1 MRPRSPLKRRDKARR
16 VRPGPRDEPAN
27 RQWLNILLPTIPL
40 VLLVLRLWLLSR
52 GDLKTM
58 LFLIQYV
65 NPLGLVTALIVTLVW
80 ALPAAILTV
89 RTLSVLL
96 LVSDPRSGSRLARET
111 DRMPGWVVV
120 LALLLAAFMWQ
131 LRFLPLLLMVTL
143 MILALDAR
151 RRYHRYSVMWN
162 LLCVAIPAGAAV
174 ACYALL
180 IPGIVRA
187 FLVGEV
193 ANGLLLAVPPAMAV
207 LLAGPVPLWA
217 ARAVTRGTAYGVAV
231 FGPLLVAVMF
241 SGAPILPTVAVELKD
256 APVCRQLHREPL
268 PGQSTCVVLGQII
281 TVDDRVVSLLR
292 TNGSVVFIPNR
303 AQKSQVLCDTDDEI
317 PTSQVDVRG
326 WYLEYRVLDLFIRR
340 ESVGELDPRCEG
352 RPLPRESAQPRQRP
366 DPSDDPVPS
375 DGADDPVPSDGAAS
389 GD

>member
-1 MRPRSPLKRRDKARR
+1 MVPRSSLTRRRKARR
-16 VRPGPRDEPAN
+16 VGPRPREEPAN
-27 RQWLNILLPTIPL
+27 RQWLSILLPTIPL

-96 LVSDPRSGSRLARET
+96 LVSNPASGSRLARET

-120 LALLLAAFMWQ
+120 LALLLAAFMWE

-143 MILALDAR
+143 MIVALDAR
-151 RRYHRYSVMWN
+151 RRFLRYSAMWN
-162 LLCVAIPAGAAV
+162 LLCVAVPTGVAI

-180 IPGIVRA
+180 IPGMVRA
-187 FLVGEV
+187 FLVGEI
-193 ANGLLLAVPPAMAV
+193 ANALLLAAPPAMAV
-207 LLAGPVPLWA
+207 LLAGPVPLRA
-217 ARAVTRGTAYGVAV
+217 ARTVTRGTAYVAAV
-231 FGPLLVAVMF
+231 LGPVLLAVMF

-256 APVCRQLHREPL
+256 AVVCRQLHREPL
-268 PGQSTCVVLGQII
+268 PGRSTCVVLGQII

-292 TNGSVVFIPNR
+292 TNGSVVFIPNG

-317 PTSQVDVRG
+317 PTSQVDVWG

-340 ESVGELDPRCEG
+340 EPVGQPDPRCEG
-352 RPLPRESAQPRQRP
+352 RPLPTGPQERSDAP
-366 DPSDDPVPS
+366 DDPVPS
-375 DGADDPVPSDGAAS
+375 EGAAS
-389 GD
+389 TGD